1 MELSREIKKDLSLFD
16 KNMPIILLLSIY
28 IKRFANLKLLS
39 EEKKEVELNEL
50 YLSIN
55 ETLRYLEKIGI
66 KTALV
71 GECKGT
77 YSSTK
82 ISEAYTFI
90 GKTIINNLNN
100 ISGVTVLFNDAY
112 LLKINI
118 EGKDL
123 KINEFSYTSISTED
137 DVAYIVVK
145 KEDTK

>member
-1 MELSREIKKDLSLFD
+1 MSLFD

-39 EEKKEVELNEL
+39 EEKSEIELNEL

-55 ETLRYLEKIGI
+55 ESLRYLEKIGV

-71 GECKGT
+71 GSPNGS
-77 YSSTK
+77 YSSIK
-82 ISEAYTFI
+82 ISEAYTFV

-100 ISGVTVLFNDAY
+100 ITGVTVLFNDAY

-118 EGKDL
+118 EGQNL
-123 KINEFSYTSISTED
+123 KFNKFKNAFISVED
-137 DVAYIVVK
+137 DVYYISVK
-145 KEDTK
+145 KEDTQ